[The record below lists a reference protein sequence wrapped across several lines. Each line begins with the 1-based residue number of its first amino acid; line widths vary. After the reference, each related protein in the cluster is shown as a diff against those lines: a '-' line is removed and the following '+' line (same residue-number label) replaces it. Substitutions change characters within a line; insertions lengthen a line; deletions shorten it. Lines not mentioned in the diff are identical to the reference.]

1 MQRTRWKTVVA
12 LATIVAALASIGG
25 TAAPAEGRADGPAA
39 TKATIKVGVVYS
51 RTGLLSAY
59 GAQYIQGLRL
69 GLEYARQNR
78 LLGGNTIQLTTV
90 DDGTDPAK
98 AVAAFRDL
106 AGQGFKII
114 AGSVSSGVAL
124 QLAPL
129 AEQNRVLYLSGP
141 AASDAITGANRYTF
155 RSGRQ
160 TLQDVLA
167 VKEILGQAA
176 RAGASSSSR
185 RTPRSARGTSRPS
198 ATSSAGRATPSR
210 PSSCRC
216 SANDFTPF
224 AQQAK
229 TARPDL
235 LFVAWAG
242 TTAPAMWRALEQ
254 QGVMSDVTVATGLAE
269 RATWGSYAPG
279 INFLS
284 HYTYASPKNKVN
296 TWLVDRMKKL
306 NQLPDLFHPDGFN
319 AALMLARAISQGG
332 GTDVDRMISSLEG
345 CQFVGPKGVN
355 RIRQQDH
362 ALLQPMFHVRLR
374 QVGSRYVAVPVKSFS
389 PGNLLPPVTPF
400 KVSRRRVGAPL
411 LITRELG
418 LDIGGATIV
427 ADVDLEVAEGEF
439 LGIIGP
445 NGAGRPRCSIC
456 SRASTGRRPDAWSW
470 TGARSRTTPRTGARN
485 RARPHVPDLER
496 LPAAVRARERAAC
509 RRGAPR
515 GHDAGLEEGRPVP

>member
-1 MQRTRWKTVVA
+1 MQASRWKTVARLVTVATA
-12 LATIVAALASIGG
+12 LAAIGG
-25 TAAPAEGRADGPAA
+25 TAASAEGRTDVAA
-39 TKATIKVGVVYS
+39 AQNATINVGVIYS

-78 LLGGNTIQLTTV
+78 LLGGNTIRLTTV

-98 AVAAFRDL
+98 AVSAFRDL

-129 AEQNRVLYLSGP
+129 AEQNRVLYISGP

-167 VKEILGQAA
+167 VKEILGQ
-176 RAGASSSSR
+176 G
-185 RTPRSARGTSRPS
+185 G
-198 ATSSAGRATPSR
+198 AGRRIVVFAQDSAFGQGNVAAVRGVLGGRGHTV
-210 PSSCRC
+210 SSILVPL

-224 AQQAK
+224 AQQARN
-229 TARPDL
+229 ANADL

-254 QGVMSDVTVATGLAE
+254 QGVMRDVTVATGLAE

-284 HYTYASPKNKVN
+284 HYTSASPKNKVN
-296 TWLVDRMKKL
+296 TWLVNRMRRL
-306 NQLPDLFHPDGFN
+306 GQVPDLFHPDGFN
-319 AALMLARAISQGG
+319 AALMLARAVSRGG

-345 CQFVGPKGVN
+345 WQFVGPKGVN

-374 QVGSRYVAVPVKSFS
+374 QVGSRYQAVPVKTFS
-389 PGNLLPPVTPF
+389 PGNLQPPVTPF
-400 KVSRRRVGAPL
+400 K
-411 LITRELG
+411 
-418 LDIGGATIV
+418 
-427 ADVDLEVAEGEF
+427 
-439 LGIIGP
+439 
-445 NGAGRPRCSIC
+445 
-456 SRASTGRRPDAWSW
+456 
-470 TGARSRTTPRTGARN
+470 
-485 RARPHVPDLER
+485 
-496 LPAAVRARERAAC
+496 
-509 RRGAPR
+509 
-515 GHDAGLEEGRPVP
+515 

>member
-1 MQRTRWKTVVA
+1 VILTGSEELTMQRTRWKTVVA
-12 LATIVAALASIGG
+12 LAALVTALATLGG
-25 TAAPAEGRADGPAA
+25 TAAPAEGRVDGPAA
-39 TKATIKVGVVYS
+39 AKSTNATIRVGVIYS

-69 GLEYARQNR
+69 GLEYARANR
-78 LLGGNTIQLTTV
+78 LLGNNTIQLTTV

-129 AEQNRVLYLSGP
+129 AEQNRVLYISGP
-141 AASDAITGANRYTF
+141 AATDAITGANRYTF

-167 VKEILGQAA
+167 VKEILGAGGGGRRIVVFAQDSAFGQGNVAA
-176 RAGASSSSR
+176 VRNVLGGKGHTVSSILV
-185 RTPRSARGTSRPS
+185 PL
-198 ATSSAGRATPSR
+198 
-210 PSSCRC
+210 

-224 AQQAK
+224 AQQARS
-229 TARPDL
+229 ANPDL

-254 QGVMSDVTVATGLAE
+254 QGVMRDVTVATGLAE

-284 HYTYASPKNKVN
+284 HYTYASPKNRVN
-296 TWLVDRMKKL
+296 TWLLNRMRRQ
-306 NQLPDLFHPDGFN
+306 NQVPDLFHPDGFN
-319 AALMLARAISQGG
+319 AALMLARAISRGG
-332 GTDVDRMISSLEG
+332 GTDVDRMIGSLEG
-345 CQFVGPKGVN
+345 WQFVGPKGVN

-374 QVGSRYVAVPVKSFS
+374 QVGSRYTAVPVKSFS
-389 PGNLLPPVTPF
+389 PGNLQPPVTPF
-400 KVSRRRVGAPL
+400 R
-411 LITRELG
+411 
-418 LDIGGATIV
+418 
-427 ADVDLEVAEGEF
+427 
-439 LGIIGP
+439 
-445 NGAGRPRCSIC
+445 
-456 SRASTGRRPDAWSW
+456 
-470 TGARSRTTPRTGARN
+470 
-485 RARPHVPDLER
+485 
-496 LPAAVRARERAAC
+496 
-509 RRGAPR
+509 
-515 GHDAGLEEGRPVP
+515 